1 MKYLININR
10 ILSINEADIFLMKNF
25 KKKTIIFLKIKYLF
39 ANDIY

>member
-1 MKYLININR
+1 MKYLININL

-25 KKKTIIFLKIKYLF
+25 MKKTIIFLKIKYLI

>member
-1 MKYLININR
+1 MKYLIIINL

-25 KKKTIIFLKIKYLF
+25 MKKTIIFLKIKYLI